1 MFTKIYAVYTS
12 PRQPALYSPDE
23 CIKTKPIRNLLLSSL
38 IMTSLMT
45 LVGIGS
51 AKIIGLEMFG
61 VLQLSYFTLAS
72 HGNLDIYL
80 EPLVGFKLFNGLNLN
95 IEEESPVSLPLSI
108 SNLKL
113 GS

>member
-1 MFTKIYAVYTS
+1 
-12 PRQPALYSPDE
+12 
-23 CIKTKPIRNLLLSSL
+23 
-38 IMTSLMT
+38 MT

-95 IEEESPVSLPLSI
+95 LEEESPVSLPLSI